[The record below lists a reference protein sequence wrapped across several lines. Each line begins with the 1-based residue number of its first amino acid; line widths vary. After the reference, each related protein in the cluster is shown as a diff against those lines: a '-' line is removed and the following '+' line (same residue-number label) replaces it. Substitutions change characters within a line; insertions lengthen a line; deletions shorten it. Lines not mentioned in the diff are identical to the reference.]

1 MVLLNA
7 TSRRSAEGD
16 ISGVVGAGQGITERI
31 KAENEIQKLNEQLE
45 KRVVERSMQLEQM
58 NHEIESFSYS
68 VSHDLRA
75 PLRSIN
81 GFAEIL
87 AENYRDQLDE
97 DGISCLPQDN
107 KRYRKNGS
115 ANR

>member
-16 ISGVVGAGQGITERI
+16 ISGVVGVGQDITERT
-31 KAENEIQKLNEQLE
+31 KAENKIQKLNEQLE
-45 KRVVERSMQLEQM
+45 KRVVERTMQLEQA

-87 AENYRDQLDE
+87 AEDYRD
-97 DGISCLPQDN
+97 
-107 KRYRKNGS
+107 
-115 ANR
+115 